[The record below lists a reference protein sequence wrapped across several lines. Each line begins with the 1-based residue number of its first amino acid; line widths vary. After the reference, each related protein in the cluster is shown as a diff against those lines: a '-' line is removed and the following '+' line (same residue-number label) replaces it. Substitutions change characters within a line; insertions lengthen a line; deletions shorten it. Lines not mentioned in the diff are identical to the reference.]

1 VNHHVAPRISIVV
14 GGRWHAFDLAR
25 GLARRGA
32 LHRVVTNYPWF
43 KVRKWGLTREQVVT
57 LPASQ
62 WVNQFVQR
70 YVPDRYRSRFQFLT
84 HTWFANEAS
93 RWLEGAE
100 IVDGVS
106 SFSLP
111 SIRVCRRRGVP
122 FVLERL
128 SSHMNVQCEILSA
141 EQRLLGLRGDI
152 THPKVVAMELAEYAE
167 ADRIVVPS
175 RFAEKT
181 FIAQGVPSSRMWCN
195 PFGVNLAMFRPDA
208 AFEKAERFTAIYTGS
223 LTFRKGIH
231 YLVEGFRS
239 AGIPGAR
246 LLLVGGA
253 SSETDQLIQS
263 TPPGLERLG
272 HVPQPELVKYYR
284 QAHVFVIASIEE
296 GLAMVQAQALACGLP
311 LVCTTNTGGEDLLE
325 MIDGGRAPVEE
336 SGGIRRYSAGFVVPV
351 RTPEALAVCLRRL
364 ALESE
369 LRFSQAKAAL
379 RIHESKLD
387 WQDYADRALV
397 AYKEVIREKKNHTLS
412 K

>member
-1 VNHHVAPRISIVV
+1 MAPPQVSIVV

-32 LHRVVTNYPWF
+32 LHRLVTNYPWF
-43 KVRKWGLTREQVVT
+43 KVQKWGLPRENVVT
-57 LPASQ
+57 LPGSRVLDYFIQ
-62 WVNQFVQR
+62 RFVSIR
-70 YVPDRYRSRFQFLT
+70 HRARFQFLT

-122 FVLERL
+122 FVLQRL

-141 EQRLLGLRGDI
+141 EQRLLGLKGDM

-175 RFAEKT
+175 RFAKKT
-181 FIAQGVPSSRMWCN
+181 FIAQGVASSRIWCN

-208 AFEKAERFTAIYTGS
+208 VFEKAERFTVIYTGS

-231 YLVEGFRS
+231 YLVEGFRT
-239 AGIPGAR
+239 AGVPGAR
-246 LLLVGGA
+246 LLLIGGP

-263 TPPGLERLG
+263 APPGLERLG

-311 LVCTTNTGGEDLLE
+311 LVCTSNTGGEDLLE
-325 MIDGGRAPVEE
+325 MIDAGRAPIEE
-336 SGGIRRYSAGFVVPV
+336 SGGIRRYSAGFVVPP
-351 RTPEALAVCLRRL
+351 RDPKALAACLQRL
-364 ALESE
+364 AADPE
-369 LRFSQAKAAL
+369 LRAAQSHTAL
-379 RIHESKLD
+379 RIHKSSLD
-387 WQDYADRALV
+387 WQDYADRSLESYLKIV
-397 AYKEVIREKKNHTLS
+397 TKESKKL
-412 K
+412 